1 MHFGLRNHT
10 CKVTSWGSEQRAR
23 VKLSGSMVRGGVPPA
38 RHVQGDED
46 EWSDEPQ
53 ALRPSTP
60 PAPPLL
66 AELPRARITDS
77 DMAALYP
84 SMRSLSS
91 AELPQPMQLPCSP
104 SPSRSPRAWHS
115 TLTSAPASLSS
126 SSAAAAHEASASGT
140 HEPTSLQAACL
151 GVVGRHLQVY
161 IEQLGP
167 DALSWLPPDMKAALL
182 AVAR

>member
-1 MHFGLRNHT
+1 M
-10 CKVTSWGSEQRAR
+10 KVAIHQSGQRAGMYQNR
-23 VKLSGSMVRGGVPPA
+23 RNMVRGIPPA
-38 RHVQGDED
+38 RPVQGDED
-46 EWSDEPQ
+46 DWSDEPQ

-60 PAPPLL
+60 PAPPLPT
-66 AELPRARITDS
+66 ELPRARITDS

-84 SMRSLSS
+84 SVRSLSS
-91 AELPQPMQLPCSP
+91 AELPQPMQLLCSP
-104 SPSRSPRAWHS
+104 SPSCSPCAWHS
-115 TLTSAPASLSS
+115 TLTSAPASLS